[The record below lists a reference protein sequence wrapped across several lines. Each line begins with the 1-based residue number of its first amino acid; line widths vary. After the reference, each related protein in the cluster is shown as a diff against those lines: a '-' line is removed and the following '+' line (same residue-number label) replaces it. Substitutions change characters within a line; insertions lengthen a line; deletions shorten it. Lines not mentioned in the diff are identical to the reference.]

1 MPSLVRIVVVL
12 VSDAVALLALGWT
25 LSGFH
30 LDSAW
35 AVLAMAAVI
44 GVLNAFVWPVLA
56 RLTLP
61 LSVLALGLFSLA
73 LNALLVLLAATV
85 SPGVR
90 LDGWFE
96 VIVVTVGI
104 ALITALLAIDDDDA
118 WYRKR
123 RRPPGSA
130 GRARDSV
137 RPDPRGRS
145 AGSTG

>member
-25 LSGFH
+25 LPGFH

-61 LSVLALGLFSLA
+61 LSVPALGLFSLA

-104 ALITALLAIDDDDA
+104 ALITALLAIDDDA

-123 RRPPGSA
+123 RRSPGSA